1 MFSKNAKQSQGK
13 HLDSPGCLRPG
24 VKLER
29 MQPETQIKYKFKKLW
44 KNYIFQ
50 SSLAA
55 VALLILTLLGRE
67 KMVLISSMGAT
78 AFIVFAMP
86 NVVSAGTKNV
96 IGGHLVGLICG
107 TVFFFTSFPYYI
119 EYPLV
124 IALAVFIMV
133 ALDLEHPPAAGT
145 ALAVVINEVSGVNAF
160 VTIMLSAV
168 VLSMARR
175 YLRPWLKDLI

>member
-1 MFSKNAKQSQGK
+1 M
-13 HLDSPGCLRPG
+13 
-24 VKLER
+24 E
-29 MQPETQIKYKFKKLW
+29 PETKIKYKFKKLW

-55 VALLILTLLGRE
+55 AALLILTLLLGRE

-86 NVVSAGTKNV
+86 NVVSAKQKNV

-107 TVFFFTSFPYYI
+107 AVFCFTSFPYYI

-124 IALAVFIMV
+124 IALAVFFMV

-160 VTIMLSAV
+160 MTIMLSAV
-168 VLSMARR
+168 ILSLARR
-175 YLRPWLKDLI
+175 YLGPWLKDLI